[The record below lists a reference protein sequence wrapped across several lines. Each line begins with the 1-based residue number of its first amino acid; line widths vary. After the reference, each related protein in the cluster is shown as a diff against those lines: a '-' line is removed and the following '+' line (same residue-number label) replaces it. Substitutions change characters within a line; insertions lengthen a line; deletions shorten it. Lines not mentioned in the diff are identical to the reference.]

1 MQASLSSNL
10 SDTPKADFPL
20 MRLFSVSK
28 FVCYR
33 SELDPVTMWSDA
45 LGVLM
50 TALEISRVSVMR
62 EAYLE
67 AELLLNIGNHRDF
80 SPSFYAV

>member
-1 MQASLSSNL
+1 MFHVLL
-10 SDTPKADFPL
+10 
-20 MRLFSVSK
+20 
-28 FVCYR
+28 CYR

-50 TALEISRVSVMR
+50 TALEISRVSVTR

-67 AELLLNIGNHRDF
+67 AELLLNIGKQKNLKTF
-80 SPSFYAV
+80 FYVLSTYT

>member
-1 MQASLSSNL
+1 M
-10 SDTPKADFPL
+10 
-20 MRLFSVSK
+20 
-28 FVCYR
+28 CYR

-67 AELLLNIGNHRDF
+67 AELLLNIGNH
-80 SPSFYAV
+80 